1 MSQFAFAIDNV
12 SDGDVLSADTMNEI
26 IDATNANSASGGFDF
41 EIGAPACGGGT
52 VYAPGD
58 TGPAGGLVVIVTE
71 DGCSGMEA
79 WTTDEAQSLWGCEG
93 TATGATGTSI
103 GAGGPNSLIIETAG
117 CGTTVNAIRAQ
128 TYGGENDWFL
138 PSISELSRMYSVIGP
153 GGSNAGSFGTG
164 VYWSSS
170 EKNAN
175 DVHVGNFEN
184 GAATDN
190 PKIFNRHARAVR
202 YFTQ

>member
-1 MSQFAFAIDNV
+1 MKYLITFLSIIGLVSMSQFAFAIDNV

-93 TATGATGTSI
+93 TATGATG
-103 GAGGPNSLIIETAG
+103 
-117 CGTTVNAIRAQ
+117 R
-128 TYGGENDWFL
+128 
-138 PSISELSRMYSVIGP
+138 
-153 GGSNAGSFGTG
+153 
-164 VYWSSS
+164 SSS
-170 EKNAN
+170 VVTPMVSEFVLVPVA
-175 DVHVGNFEN
+175 F
-184 GAATDN
+184 T
-190 PKIFNRHARAVR
+190 ARTR
-202 YFTQ
+202 